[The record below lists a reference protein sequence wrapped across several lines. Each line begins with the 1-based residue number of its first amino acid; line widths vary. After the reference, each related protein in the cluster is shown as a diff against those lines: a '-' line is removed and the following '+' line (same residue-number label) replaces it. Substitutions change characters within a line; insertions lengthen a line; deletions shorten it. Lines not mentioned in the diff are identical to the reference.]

1 MTELKEFPCRGCEYD
16 KYENYECEEC
26 KEFDAW
32 FSQEWRKIRA
42 FSTKMLPSPCKQCER
57 NEHCG
62 QVKCLKFK
70 AWYLDTW
77 PKIQKKAGV
86 ML

>member
-1 MTELKEFPCRGCEYD
+1 MTELKESPCKNCEFNTED
-16 KYENYECEEC
+16 IECEEC
-26 KEFDAW
+26 TVFDEW

-42 FSTKMLPSPCKQCER
+42 FSTKMLPSPCKQCDR

-62 QVKCLKFK
+62 QVPCLKFK

-86 ML
+86 KL